1 MSKLDFSDLGEDFSE
16 DLVEAKSTHADEGI
30 MGQTKSEI
38 AGAMFESKCPVRQCR
53 NGSWIAYTGRLVG
66 PCRKCHGTG
75 TIKTKTNPEVLKK
88 NREDAKAKK
97 VLAAK
102 ANINTALKFLADNPA
117 IDAWFTNKAPTF
129 EFAKS
134 LLDSLLKYGSLT
146 EKQLASVQK
155 MVAKDAEW
163 KASKIESSKV
173 ADLNMS
179 GLVTIFDNA
188 SEHLKRPRLNIGDL
202 LFTKAPDSG
211 KNAGYLY
218 AKLSDEYVGKISP
231 EGAFLKAWGCTEETV
246 DKIRAISANPLESA
260 QEHGHATGHCS
271 ACNRLLTNEL
281 SVELGIGPICRG
293 RWGI

>member
-16 DLVEAKSTHADEGI
+16 DLVKAKSTHADEGM
-30 MGQTKSEI
+30 MGQTRSEI

-53 NGSWIAYTGRLVG
+53 NGSWIAYTGRVVG
-66 PCRKCHGTG
+66 PCRKCHGVG
-75 TIKTKTNPEVLKK
+75 TIKTKTNPAVLKK

-102 ANINTALKFLADNPA
+102 ANIKAAVKFLGENPS
-117 IDAWFTNKAPTF
+117 IDAWFKKKVSTF

-134 LLDSLLKYGSLT
+134 LFDSLLKYGSLT

-163 KASKIESSKV
+163 AATKVESSKV

-202 LFTKAPDSG
+202 LFTKAPASG

-218 AKLSDEYVGKISP
+218 AKLNDEYVGKISP

-246 DKIRAISANPLESA
+246 DKIRAISANPLEAA

-281 SVELGIGPICRG
+281 SVELGIGPVCRG